1 MNVSFVSLGCDKNR
15 VNTEQ
20 MMALCLQAGITVQ
33 EDCPG
38 SDVVVINTCGFI
50 DSAKSEAIDTILSAA
65 QLKEE
70 GQIGKILVTGCLSQ
84 RYQADILEELPE
96 IDGIMGT
103 GCFGDIV
110 PALEQ
115 VMNGQEC
122 RHFAD
127 INGPV
132 EELPRVLSTPRHYAY
147 LRIAEGCSNRCA
159 YCVIPSLRG
168 SYRSRRMEDI
178 LAEARALAEDG
189 VQECIVIAQD
199 ITRYGVDLYG
209 ERRLPQLLRELCKL
223 PFHWVRL
230 HYLYPDNLSDELIDT
245 IAGEE
250 KICNYLDIPIQHCND
265 AVLKAMRRRETKA
278 GLEAL
283 FARLR
288 DRIPGVVLRTSLI
301 TGLPYEDEAAF
312 EELCGFLG
320 EQKLQRVGAFAYS
333 PEEGTPAAKML
344 NRVDTEEA
352 QRRAELV
359 MEVQSQVMDQF
370 NDSRMG
376 DTVEVLCD
384 GWDGQSMSYVGRSY
398 AESPGI
404 DGNIYFTS
412 DQPVEAGD
420 FVRVRITGAMDGE
433 LTGERTEECTMPMN
447 TANKLTLAR
456 VFLIPVFLVI
466 AYWGFP
472 GSRYVALAVYIVACL
487 TDLLDGYI
495 ARHYNQVSD
504 FGKFADPL
512 ADKCLVMAALCWFV
526 ETGDMMGWVLA
537 AVLLREFAVSGMR
550 LIAVEKGRVIA
561 AGWSGKVKTAS
572 TMVCIC
578 LILFGIPHWLNLVCQ
593 GVILVTTVYSGVE
606 YFVKNWDVFSEK

>member
-1 MNVSFVSLGCDKNR
+1 MNVSFISLGCDKNR

-65 QLKEE
+65 QLKDAGEI
-70 GQIGKILVTGCLSQ
+70 QKILVTGCLSQ
-84 RYQADILEELPE
+84 RYQADILDELPE

-132 EELPRVLSTPRHYAY
+132 EELPRVLSTPRQYAY

-168 SYRSRRMEDI
+168 NYRSRRMEDI
-178 LAEARALAEDG
+178 LQEAQALADDG

-199 ITRYGVDLYG
+199 ITRYGMDLYG
-209 ERRLPQLLRELCKL
+209 ERKLPELLRALCRL
-223 PFHWVRL
+223 PFHWIRL

-265 AVLKAMRRRETKA
+265 TVLKAMRRRETKA

-283 FARLR
+283 FADLR
-288 DRIPGVVLRTSLI
+288 RRIPGVVLRTSLI

-312 EELCGFLG
+312 EELPGGGDPGGENAQPGGRRRGPAPGGAGDGGPGPGHGPVQRQPHGRHRGGAVRRLGRPVHELCGPQLCREPRHRRQHLLHIRQPRG
-320 EQKLQRVGAFAYS
+320 GGGLCPCAHHRRHG
-333 PEEGTPAAKML
+333 
-344 NRVDTEEA
+344 
-352 QRRAELV
+352 RRAY
-359 MEVQSQVMDQF
+359 
-370 NDSRMG
+370 R
-376 DTVEVLCD
+376 
-384 GWDGQSMSYVGRSY
+384 
-398 AESPGI
+398 
-404 DGNIYFTS
+404 
-412 DQPVEAGD
+412 
-420 FVRVRITGAMDGE
+420 
-433 LTGERTEECTMPMN
+433 
-447 TANKLTLAR
+447 
-456 VFLIPVFLVI
+456 
-466 AYWGFP
+466 
-472 GSRYVALAVYIVACL
+472 
-487 TDLLDGYI
+487 
-495 ARHYNQVSD
+495 
-504 FGKFADPL
+504 
-512 ADKCLVMAALCWFV
+512 
-526 ETGDMMGWVLA
+526 
-537 AVLLREFAVSGMR
+537 
-550 LIAVEKGRVIA
+550 
-561 AGWSGKVKTAS
+561 
-572 TMVCIC
+572 
-578 LILFGIPHWLNLVCQ
+578 
-593 GVILVTTVYSGVE
+593 
-606 YFVKNWDVFSEK
+606 

>member
-1 MNVSFVSLGCDKNR
+1 MNVSFISLGCDKNR

-65 QLKEE
+65 QLKDAGEI
-70 GQIGKILVTGCLSQ
+70 QKILVTGCLSQ
-84 RYQADILEELPE
+84 RYQADILDELPE

-132 EELPRVLSTPRHYAY
+132 EELPRVLSTPRQYAY

-168 SYRSRRMEDI
+168 NYRSRRMEDI
-178 LAEARALAEDG
+178 LQEAQALADDG

-199 ITRYGVDLYG
+199 ITRYGMDLYG
-209 ERRLPQLLRELCKL
+209 ERKLPELLRALCRL
-223 PFHWVRL
+223 PFHWIRL

-250 KICNYLDIPIQHCND
+250 KICNYLDIPI
-265 AVLKAMRRRETKA
+265 
-278 GLEAL
+278 
-283 FARLR
+283 
-288 DRIPGVVLRTSLI
+288 
-301 TGLPYEDEAAF
+301 
-312 EELCGFLG
+312 EELCDVLG

-344 NRVDTEEA
+344 NRVDADEA
-352 QRRAELV
+352 RHRAELV
-359 MEVQSQVMDQF
+359 MEVQAQIMDQF

-404 DGNIYFTS
+404 DGSIYFTS
-412 DQPVEAGD
+412 DSPVEAGD

-433 LTGERTEECTMPMN
+433 LTGERTEE
-447 TANKLTLAR
+447 
-456 VFLIPVFLVI
+456 
-466 AYWGFP
+466 
-472 GSRYVALAVYIVACL
+472 
-487 TDLLDGYI
+487 
-495 ARHYNQVSD
+495 
-504 FGKFADPL
+504 
-512 ADKCLVMAALCWFV
+512 
-526 ETGDMMGWVLA
+526 
-537 AVLLREFAVSGMR
+537 
-550 LIAVEKGRVIA
+550 
-561 AGWSGKVKTAS
+561 
-572 TMVCIC
+572 
-578 LILFGIPHWLNLVCQ
+578 
-593 GVILVTTVYSGVE
+593 
-606 YFVKNWDVFSEK
+606 